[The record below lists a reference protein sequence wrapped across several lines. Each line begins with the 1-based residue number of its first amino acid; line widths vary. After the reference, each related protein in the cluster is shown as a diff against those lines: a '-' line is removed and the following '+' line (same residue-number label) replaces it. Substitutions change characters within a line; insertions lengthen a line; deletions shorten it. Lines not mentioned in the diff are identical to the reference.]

1 MWIDQKIGLSIS
13 SRLRIK
19 VMPKIE
25 KSAVAGI
32 IIIIIWM
39 VAPRTTTPILQ
50 KCSKKFSAPITDRGR
65 CKYWKRRRQ
74 ISVKYFRHK
83 GPSNDV
89 EEILIKDP
97 L

>member
-39 VAPRTTTPILQ
+39 VAPRTTTPIL
-50 KCSKKFSAPITDRGR
+50 KCSKKIFRTYYRPGEMQVLEAAAANL
-65 CKYWKRRRQ
+65 CK
-74 ISVKYFRHK
+74 
-83 GPSNDV
+83 
-89 EEILIKDP
+89 ILP
-97 L
+97 P